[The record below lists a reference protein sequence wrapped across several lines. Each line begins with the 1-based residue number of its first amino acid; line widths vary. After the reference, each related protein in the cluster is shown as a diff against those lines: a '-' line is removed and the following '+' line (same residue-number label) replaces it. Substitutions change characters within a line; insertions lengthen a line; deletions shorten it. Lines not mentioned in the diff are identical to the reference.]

1 MLTLSKNLTFSL
13 TFLVVLLAFGLAFY
27 VPSAMADHGSFDV
40 TISADVDME
49 DVSSDGGGIQIA
61 SGRNRE
67 AARALTE
74 GTIIRLSIKTAQI
87 VNLSDPDVT
96 NVDVEDRGDANALD
110 VTDLVVDAYDAEGRS
125 LGILKNTAETATTIQ
140 LSHRDPTN
148 PGKEFLVTID
158 AGELTDAYTAQRGG
172 GQQLEIHTLLFS
184 IPKDR
189 MERADEAFITLV
201 RNDGHAVSK
210 NNRAAV
216 YKVQLVDDDEGN
228 PQYNMGV
235 SGTAVGDT
243 GVPGVVGVDRLD
255 ERRAS
260 GFIET
265 GDFTVRVI
273 LTEEPNGIADI
284 MKDATKLIDVQNGK
298 ATAITKGTTLKGAH
312 VVATSGSRSAQTSEL
327 TRDITNYTDM
337 AGTNTAALPDAT
349 GRDNMYHTYFVTIS
363 PNDGHNGYVTVSI
376 KSFDDKV
383 LPVPNTYTPLTAV
396 QRVSRVLT
404 DAQTTVRNAR
414 LANETL
420 MVRVNKAAAAKTD
433 VVVAYEARQKVLDGV
448 TNDTTLGAKLV
459 VPAGGYLVIHGADIG
474 DTGIV
479 DPGNKVNTKKLDP
492 AKALYNI
499 TKLSLTFPA
508 DDLDNFFRNGGTLNL
523 GYADITEAT
532 GSGHGDAKSP
542 QADKAH
548 ADYTGYDGA
557 STNAYA
563 AGALIIN
570 EIMWG
575 LDGND
580 KTSQYIEL
588 HNPGTAAIGIDSKEW
603 VISVGSL
610 PAGYTL
616 IDSAGNNPAS
626 GFWQVPG
633 MGGVTSTS
641 ADHPVVSDLVSMSRV
656 ADAVDGTAAASW
668 AMSMRPSS
676 NLSGRRVGT
685 PGAANSYVM
694 PPPAPVTPP
703 APPPPAS
710 TPTPGAT
717 AADITITEI
726 MADSGNG
733 RFPQWIELTN
743 QAAEEVSLDGWMLN
757 ISNDPADTDVV
768 GSSLVIDL
776 SGNTLG
782 VSANAGNMGK
792 GQSLLIIAYS
802 GRGSGNL
809 SNVAIIDASSADQ
822 LDQTGR
828 YMLLSET
835 AFKLVLMP
843 PQDTG
848 VTQYGDMAGNLE
860 NGAAAWALPM
870 AEGMRSSLIR
880 REMDAMNMATMG
892 TAANGW
898 RQASMTDL
906 ASGQITWYGSDEDA
920 GTPGYDAGG
929 PLPVELS
936 MFYPKRDQLTGQ
948 VVIKWETQ
956 SELNNAGFFIKR
968 SEAEDGEFKVINQTM
983 IAGAGTT
990 SEKQSYTY
998 TDTSAKPNVVY
1009 YYQIE
1014 DVSLDG
1020 QRQLLT
1026 IGTRLRGHVGAAG
1039 KLTATWGE
1047 LKKVQE

>member
-1 MLTLSKNLTFSL
+1 MLSEKLTLSLTCL
-13 TFLVVLLAFGLAFY
+13 MLIFGLAFY
-27 VPSAMADHGSFDV
+27 VPSVMANHGSFDV

-61 SGRNRE
+61 SGRDRA
-67 AARALTE
+67 AARALTA

-87 VNLSDPDVT
+87 VNLADPDVT
-96 NVDVEDRGDANALD
+96 DVDVEDRGDPNALD

-140 LSHRDPTN
+140 LSHRDPTT

-172 GQQLEIHTLLFS
+172 GRQLEIHTLLFS
-184 IPKDR
+184 IPKGV

-201 RNDGHAVSK
+201 RNDAHPASK

-216 YKVQLVDDDEGN
+216 YKVQLVDDDEGLA
-228 PQYNMGV
+228 QYNMGV
-235 SGTAVGDT
+235 GATAVGQ

-273 LTEEPNGIADI
+273 LTEEPTGIADI
-284 MKDATKLIDVQNGK
+284 MKDPTKLIDVENGK

-312 VVATSGSRSAQTSEL
+312 EGASSGSRGAQASEL

-337 AGTNTAALPDAT
+337 AGTTTGTLPAAT
-349 GRDNMYHTYFVTIS
+349 GRDNMFHTYFVTIT
-363 PNDGHNGYVTVSI
+363 PNAGHNGYVTVSI

-383 LPVPNTYTPLTAV
+383 LPVPNMYTPLTAV
-396 QRVSRVLT
+396 QRVSRTLA
-404 DAQTTVRNAR
+404 DAEVTVRDAR

-420 MVRVNKAAAAKTD
+420 MVRVNKAAAPKTD
-433 VVVAYEARQKVLDGV
+433 ATVAYEARQKVLDGV

-523 GYADITEAT
+523 GYADIPEAT
-532 GSGHGDAKSP
+532 GSGHDDAKSP

-603 VISVGSL
+603 VISVGAL
-610 PAGYTL
+610 PAGYAT

-626 GFWQVPG
+626 GFWPVPG
-633 MGGVTSTS
+633 MGGVTATS

-656 ADAVDGTAAASW
+656 AGATDGTAMASW
-668 AMSMRPSS
+668 AVSKRPSA

-694 PPPAPVTPP
+694 PEMPDTTDTVDTTPP
-703 APPPPAS
+703 P
-710 TPTPGAT
+710 TPTPIAG
-717 AADITITEI
+717 AADIAISEI
-726 MADSGNG
+726 MYSVGRGNL
-733 RFPQWIELTN
+733 PQWIELHN
-743 QAAEEVSLDGWMLN
+743 MSAGEVSLEGWEVEIEN
-757 ISNDPADTDVV
+757 AGAD
-768 GSSLVIDL
+768 DL
-776 SGNTLG
+776 SITLG
-782 VSANAGNMGK
+782 ATTADAGEAVLLVSKNGRNSGMGADGPDGEGDLRASRVVNLKDLGVTGMLLSSTGFAITLTPPAAAGTSVRMAGDSVGGMDWDLPMMDGDRRSLIREKNADGTYK
-792 GQSLLIIAYS
+792 D
-802 GRGSGNL
+802 GSMRM
-809 SNVAIIDASSADQ
+809 SWHPTSS
-822 LDQTGR
+822 TGR
-828 YMLLSET
+828 YGTYFGHPS
-835 AFKLVLMP
+835 
-843 PQDTG
+843 
-848 VTQYGDMAGNLE
+848 DM
-860 NGAAAWALPM
+860 
-870 AEGMRSSLIR
+870 
-880 REMDAMNMATMG
+880 
-892 TAANGW
+892 
-898 RQASMTDL
+898 
-906 ASGQITWYGSDEDA
+906 
-920 GTPGYDAGG
+920 GTPGYVKGG
-929 PLPVELS
+929 ALPVELS
-936 MFYPKRDQLTGQ
+936 MFYPARDKLTGQ

-956 SELNNAGFFIKR
+956 SELNNAGFFVKR
-968 SEAEDGEFKVINQTM
+968 STARTGPFTVINPTM

-990 SEKQSYTY
+990 SEKQSYVY
-998 TDTSAKPNVVY
+998 TDTNAKPNVLY
-1009 YYQIE
+1009 FYQIE

-1020 QRQLLT
+1020 KRATLT
-1026 IGTRLRGHVGAAG
+1026 DAHRLRGHIGAAG
-1039 KLTATWGE
+1039 KATTIWGE
-1047 LKKVQE
+1047 LKSQE